1 MKINTQNLKG
11 TTDYYGQDQLIRNKI
26 TDTLKETFIKYNYQP
41 LDSTVLYNYDVLAYK
56 YKDGAEIL
64 NEMYTLT
71 DQGNRRLG
79 LRYDLTIPFCKF
91 IANQKE
97 LRLPIKRYEI
107 GKVFR
112 NGPVKA
118 GRCREFYQCDVDVV
132 GISGQIIEAEQMQM
146 VIDIF
151 TKLGIDINIK
161 WNNRKLMS
169 TIIED
174 TNIAKDKVEE
184 VIGIIDKK
192 EKISRQ
198 DLIKELSK
206 LEICEETATKLLDN
220 FNKTLQEY
228 IDIYE
233 NDDRLETQE
242 AIKEIKTLFLYIEKL
257 NLLNN
262 TTFTPTLARGLSI
275 YTSTV
280 FEFFDK
286 KERLTC
292 SLGGGGRYDKII
304 TDFIDD
310 GNIYPAVGLS
320 FGLEPIY
327 TILKEEM
334 TTNNPIDI
342 YIIPMGT
349 EIESLNLARNLRQ
362 NNINV
367 IVEMN
372 NRKLKKCFE
381 YASKENIKYV
391 IVVGSEEI
399 SENMYTIKDMTTSEQ
414 LKLPYNELETYI
426 LENKTKDNL

>member
-11 TTDYYGQDQLIRNKI
+11 TTDYYGKDQLIRNKI

-41 LDSTVLYNYDVLAYK
+41 LDSTVLYNYDILAYK

-91 IANQKE
+91 IANQKD
-97 LRLPIKRYEI
+97 LRLPLKRYEI

-112 NGPVKA
+112 NGPVKT

-132 GISGQIIEAEQMQM
+132 GISGQVIEAEQMQM
-146 VIDIF
+146 VVDIF

-169 TIIED
+169 IIIED
-174 TNIAKDKVEE
+174 SNISKDKVEE
-184 VIGIIDKK
+184 VIGIIDKI

-198 DLIKELSK
+198 DFIKELSK
-206 LEICEETATKLLDN
+206 IEIDEETANKLLDN
-220 FNKTLQEY
+220 FNKSLADY
-228 IDIYE
+228 IETYE
-233 NDDRLETQE
+233 NDERVVASE
-242 AIKEIKTLFLYIEKL
+242 AIQEIKTLSSYIEKL
-257 NLLNN
+257 NLSDN

-327 TILKEEM
+327 TIIKDEM
-334 TTNNPIDI
+334 SSDNLIDA

-349 EIESLNLARNLRQ
+349 EVESLMLARNLRQ

-381 YASKENIKYV
+381 YANKENIKYV
-391 IVVGSEEI
+391 IVVGSDEI
-399 SENMYTIKDMTTSEQ
+399 QENMYTIKDMTTSEQ
-414 LKLPYNELETYI
+414 LKLPYNELKDYI
-426 LENKTKDNL
+426 LTNKNQG

>member
-11 TTDYYGQDQLIRNKI
+11 TTDYYGKEQLIRNKI
-26 TDTLKETFIKYNYQP
+26 IDTLKETFIKYNYQP
-41 LDSTVLYNYDVLAYK
+41 LDSTVLYNYDILAYK

-64 NEMYTLT
+64 KEMYTLT
-71 DQGNRRLG
+71 DQGNRCLG
-79 LRYDLTIPFCKF
+79 LRYDLTIPFCKY

-97 LRLPIKRYEI
+97 LRLPLKRYEI

-112 NGPVKA
+112 NGPVKT

-132 GISGQIIEAEQMQM
+132 GISGQVIEAEQMQM

-174 TNIAKDKVEE
+174 SNISNDKVEE
-184 VIGIIDKK
+184 VISIIDKL
-192 EKISRQ
+192 EKISKQ
-198 DLIKELSK
+198 ELIRELFK
-206 LEICEETATKLLDN
+206 IGVAEETANKLLDN
-220 FNKTLQEY
+220 FNKSLNDY
-228 IDIYE
+228 ISMYE
-233 NDDRLETQE
+233 NDQRPLTIE
-242 AIKEIKTLFLYIEKL
+242 AIEEVKVLSNYIEKL
-257 NLLNN
+257 GLTNN

-286 KERLTC
+286 KQRLNC

-327 TILKEEM
+327 TIIKEEIS
-334 TTNNPIDI
+334 TNNLIDV
-342 YIIPMGT
+342 YIIPMDT
-349 EIESLNLARNLRQ
+349 EIESLKLARNLRQ
-362 NNINV
+362 KNINI

-381 YASKENIKYV
+381 YASKEAIKFV
-391 IVVGSEEI
+391 IVVGSDELKD
-399 SENMYTIKDMTTSEQ
+399 NMYTIKDMTTSTQ
-414 LKLPYNELETYI
+414 LKLSYNDLEEYI
-426 LENKTKDNL
+426 LKNKNQE

>member
-11 TTDYYGQDQLIRNKI
+11 TTDYYGKDQLIRNKI

-41 LDSTVLYNYDVLAYK
+41 LDSTVLYNYDILAYK

-91 IANQKE
+91 IANQKD
-97 LRLPIKRYEI
+97 LRLPLKRYEI

-112 NGPVKA
+112 NGPVKT

-132 GISGQIIEAEQMQM
+132 GISGQVIEVEQMQM
-146 VIDIF
+146 VVDIF

-169 TIIED
+169 IIIED
-174 TNIAKDKVEE
+174 SNISKDKVEE
-184 VIGIIDKK
+184 VIGIIDKI

-198 DLIKELSK
+198 DFIKELSK
-206 LEICEETATKLLDN
+206 IEIDEETANKLLDN
-220 FNKTLQEY
+220 FNKSLADY
-228 IDIYE
+228 IETYE
-233 NDDRLETQE
+233 NDERVVACE
-242 AIKEIKTLFLYIEKL
+242 AIQEIKTLSSYIEKL
-257 NLLNN
+257 NLSDN

-327 TILKEEM
+327 TIIKDEM
-334 TTNNPIDI
+334 SSDNLIDV

-349 EIESLNLARNLRQ
+349 EVESLMLARNLRQ

-391 IVVGSEEI
+391 IVVGSDEI
-399 SENMYTIKDMTTSEQ
+399 QENMYTIKDMTTSEQ
-414 LKLPYNELETYI
+414 LKLPYNELKDYI
-426 LENKTKDNL
+426 LTNKNQG

>member
-11 TTDYYGQDQLIRNKI
+11 TTDYYGKDQLIRNKI

-41 LDSTVLYNYDVLAYK
+41 LDSTVLYNYDILAYK

-91 IANQKE
+91 IANQKD
-97 LRLPIKRYEI
+97 LRLPLKRYEI

-112 NGPVKA
+112 NGPVKT

-132 GISGQIIEAEQMQM
+132 GISGQVIEAEQMQM
-146 VIDIF
+146 VVDIF

-169 TIIED
+169 IIIED
-174 TNIAKDKVEE
+174 SNISKDKVEE
-184 VIGIIDKK
+184 VIGIIDKI

-198 DLIKELSK
+198 DFIKELSK
-206 LEICEETATKLLDN
+206 IEIDEETANKLLDN
-220 FNKTLQEY
+220 FNKSLTDY
-228 IDIYE
+228 IETYE
-233 NDDRLETQE
+233 NDERVVACE
-242 AIKEIKTLFLYIEKL
+242 AIQEIKKLSSYIEKL
-257 NLLNN
+257 NLSDN

-327 TILKEEM
+327 TIIKDEM
-334 TTNNPIDI
+334 SSDNLIDA

-349 EIESLNLARNLRQ
+349 EVESLMLARNLRQ

-391 IVVGSEEI
+391 IVVGSDEI
-399 SENMYTIKDMTTSEQ
+399 QENMYTIKDMTTSEQ
-414 LKLPYNELETYI
+414 LKLQYNELKDYI
-426 LENKTKDNL
+426 LTNKNQG

>member
-11 TTDYYGQDQLIRNKI
+11 TTDYYGKDQLIRNKI

-41 LDSTVLYNYDVLAYK
+41 LDSTVLYNYDILAYK

-91 IANQKE
+91 IANQKD
-97 LRLPIKRYEI
+97 LRLPLKRYEI

-112 NGPVKA
+112 NGPVKT

-132 GISGQIIEAEQMQM
+132 GISGQVIEAEQMQM
-146 VIDIF
+146 VVDIF

-169 TIIED
+169 IIIED
-174 TNIAKDKVEE
+174 SNISKDKVEE
-184 VIGIIDKK
+184 VIGIIDKI

-198 DLIKELSK
+198 DFIKELSK
-206 LEICEETATKLLDN
+206 IEIDEETANKLLDN
-220 FNKTLQEY
+220 FNKSLTDY
-228 IDIYE
+228 IETYE
-233 NDDRLETQE
+233 NDERVLASE
-242 AIKEIKTLFLYIEKL
+242 AIQEIKTLSSYIEKL
-257 NLLNN
+257 NLSDN

-327 TILKEEM
+327 TIIKDEM
-334 TTNNPIDI
+334 SSDNLIDV

-349 EIESLNLARNLRQ
+349 EVESLMLARNLRQ

-391 IVVGSEEI
+391 IVVGSDEI
-399 SENMYTIKDMTTSEQ
+399 QENMYTIKDMTTSEQ
-414 LKLPYNELETYI
+414 LKLPYNELKDYI
-426 LENKTKDNL
+426 LTNKNQG

>member
-11 TTDYYGQDQLIRNKI
+11 TTDYYGKDQLIRNKI

-41 LDSTVLYNYDVLAYK
+41 LDSTVLYNYDILAYK

-71 DQGNRRLG
+71 DQGNRQLG

-91 IANQKE
+91 IANQKD
-97 LRLPIKRYEI
+97 LRLPLKRYEI

-112 NGPVKA
+112 NGPVKT

-132 GISGQIIEAEQMQM
+132 GISGQVIEAEQMQM
-146 VIDIF
+146 VVDIF

-169 TIIED
+169 IIIED
-174 TNIAKDKVEE
+174 SNISKDKVEE
-184 VIGIIDKK
+184 VIGIIDKI

-198 DLIKELSK
+198 DFIKELSK
-206 LEICEETATKLLDN
+206 IEIDEETANKLLDN
-220 FNKTLQEY
+220 FNKSLTDY
-228 IDIYE
+228 IETYE
-233 NDDRLETQE
+233 NDERVVASE
-242 AIKEIKTLFLYIEKL
+242 AIQEIKTLSSYIEKL
-257 NLLNN
+257 NLSDN

-327 TILKEEM
+327 TIIKDEM
-334 TTNNPIDI
+334 SSDNLIDA

-349 EIESLNLARNLRQ
+349 EVESLMLARNLRQ

-391 IVVGSEEI
+391 IVVGSDEI
-399 SENMYTIKDMTTSEQ
+399 QENMYTIKDMTTSEQ
-414 LKLPYNELETYI
+414 LKLPYNELKDYI
-426 LENKTKDNL
+426 LTNKNQG

>member
-11 TTDYYGQDQLIRNKI
+11 TTDYYGKDQLIRNKI

-41 LDSTVLYNYDVLAYK
+41 LDSTVLYNYDILAYK

-91 IANQKE
+91 IANQKD
-97 LRLPIKRYEI
+97 LRLPLKRYEI

-112 NGPVKA
+112 NGPVKT

-132 GISGQIIEAEQMQM
+132 GISGQVIEAEQMQM
-146 VIDIF
+146 VVDIF

-169 TIIED
+169 IIIED
-174 TNIAKDKVEE
+174 SNISKDKVEE
-184 VIGIIDKK
+184 VIGIIDKI

-198 DLIKELSK
+198 DFIKELSK
-206 LEICEETATKLLDN
+206 IEIDEETANKLLDN
-220 FNKTLQEY
+220 FNKSLTDY
-228 IDIYE
+228 IETYE
-233 NDDRLETQE
+233 NDERVVAYE
-242 AIKEIKTLFLYIEKL
+242 AIQEIKKLSSYIEKL
-257 NLLNN
+257 NLSDN

-327 TILKEEM
+327 TIIKDEM
-334 TTNNPIDI
+334 SSDNLIDV

-349 EIESLNLARNLRQ
+349 EVESLMLARNLRQ

-391 IVVGSEEI
+391 IVVGSDEI
-399 SENMYTIKDMTTSEQ
+399 QENMYTIKDMTTSEQ
-414 LKLPYNELETYI
+414 LKLPYNELKDYI
-426 LENKTKDNL
+426 LTNKNQG

>member
-11 TTDYYGQDQLIRNKI
+11 TTDYYGKDQLIRNKI

-41 LDSTVLYNYDVLAYK
+41 LDSTVLYNYDILAYK

-91 IANQKE
+91 IANQKD
-97 LRLPIKRYEI
+97 LRLPLKRYEI

-112 NGPVKA
+112 NGPVKT

-132 GISGQIIEAEQMQM
+132 GISGQVIEAEQMQM
-146 VIDIF
+146 VVDIF

-169 TIIED
+169 IIIED
-174 TNIAKDKVEE
+174 SNISKDKVEE
-184 VIGIIDKK
+184 VIGIIDKI

-198 DLIKELSK
+198 DFIKELSK
-206 LEICEETATKLLDN
+206 IEIDEETANKLLDN
-220 FNKTLQEY
+220 FNKSLTDY
-228 IDIYE
+228 IETYE
-233 NDDRLETQE
+233 NDERVVACE
-242 AIKEIKTLFLYIEKL
+242 AIQEIKTLSSYIEKL
-257 NLLNN
+257 NLSDN

-320 FGLEPIY
+320 FGLEHIY
-327 TILKEEM
+327 TIIKDEM
-334 TTNNPIDI
+334 SSDNLIDA

-349 EIESLNLARNLRQ
+349 EVESLMLARNLRQ

-391 IVVGSEEI
+391 IVVGSDEI
-399 SENMYTIKDMTTSEQ
+399 QENMYTIKDMTTSEQ
-414 LKLPYNELETYI
+414 LKLPYNELKDYI
-426 LENKTKDNL
+426 LTNKNQG

>member
-11 TTDYYGQDQLIRNKI
+11 TTDYYGKDQLIRNKI

-41 LDSTVLYNYDVLAYK
+41 LDSTVLYNYDILAYK

-91 IANQKE
+91 IANQKD
-97 LRLPIKRYEI
+97 LRLPLKRYEI

-112 NGPVKA
+112 NGPVKT

-132 GISGQIIEAEQMQM
+132 GISGQVIEAEQMQM
-146 VIDIF
+146 VVDIF
-151 TKLGIDINIK
+151 TKLGIDIKIK

-169 TIIED
+169 VIIED
-174 TNIAKDKVEE
+174 SNISKDKVEE
-184 VIGIIDKK
+184 VIGIIDKI

-198 DLIKELSK
+198 DFIKELSK
-206 LEICEETATKLLDN
+206 IEIDEETANKLLDN
-220 FNKTLQEY
+220 FNKSLTDY
-228 IDIYE
+228 IKTYE
-233 NDDRLETQE
+233 NDERVVACE
-242 AIKEIKTLFLYIEKL
+242 AIQEIKTLSSYIEKL
-257 NLLNN
+257 NLSDN

-327 TILKEEM
+327 TIIKDEM
-334 TTNNPIDI
+334 SSDNLIDV

-349 EIESLNLARNLRQ
+349 EVESLMLARNLRQ

-391 IVVGSEEI
+391 IVVGSDEI
-399 SENMYTIKDMTTSEQ
+399 QENMYTIKDMTTSEQ
-414 LKLPYNELETYI
+414 LKLPYNELKDYI
-426 LENKTKDNL
+426 LTNKNQG

>member
-11 TTDYYGQDQLIRNKI
+11 TTDYYGKDQLIRNKI

-41 LDSTVLYNYDVLAYK
+41 LDSTVLYNYDILAYK

-79 LRYDLTIPFCKF
+79 LRYDLTVPFCKF
-91 IANQKE
+91 IANQKD
-97 LRLPIKRYEI
+97 LRLPLKRYEI

-112 NGPVKA
+112 NGPVKT

-132 GISGQIIEAEQMQM
+132 GISGQVIEAEQMQM
-146 VIDIF
+146 VVDIF

-169 TIIED
+169 IIIED
-174 TNIAKDKVEE
+174 SNISKDKVEE
-184 VIGIIDKK
+184 VIGIIDKI

-198 DLIKELSK
+198 DFIKELSK
-206 LEICEETATKLLDN
+206 IEIDEETANKLLDN
-220 FNKTLQEY
+220 FNKSLTDY
-228 IDIYE
+228 IETYE
-233 NDDRLETQE
+233 NDERVVACE
-242 AIKEIKTLFLYIEKL
+242 AIQEIKTLSSYIEKL
-257 NLLNN
+257 NLSDN

-327 TILKEEM
+327 TIIKDEM
-334 TTNNPIDI
+334 SSDNLIDA

-349 EIESLNLARNLRQ
+349 EVESLMLARNLRQ
-362 NNINV
+362 KNINV

-391 IVVGSEEI
+391 IVVGSDEI
-399 SENMYTIKDMTTSEQ
+399 QENMYTIKDMTTSEQ
-414 LKLPYNELETYI
+414 LKLPYNELKDYI
-426 LENKTKDNL
+426 LTSKNQG

>member
-11 TTDYYGQDQLIRNKI
+11 TTDYYGKDQLIRNKI

-41 LDSTVLYNYDVLAYK
+41 LDSTVLYNYDILAYK

-91 IANQKE
+91 IANQKD
-97 LRLPIKRYEI
+97 LRLPLKRYEI

-112 NGPVKA
+112 NGPVKT

-132 GISGQIIEAEQMQM
+132 GISGQVIEAEQMQM
-146 VIDIF
+146 VVDIF

-169 TIIED
+169 VIIED
-174 TNIAKDKVEE
+174 SNISKDKVEE
-184 VIGIIDKK
+184 VIGIIDKI

-198 DLIKELSK
+198 DFIKELSK
-206 LEICEETATKLLDN
+206 IEIDEETANKLLDN
-220 FNKTLQEY
+220 FNKSLTDY
-228 IDIYE
+228 IKTYE
-233 NDDRLETQE
+233 NDERVVACE
-242 AIKEIKTLFLYIEKL
+242 AIQEIKTLSSYIEKL
-257 NLLNN
+257 NLSDN

-327 TILKEEM
+327 TIIKDEM
-334 TTNNPIDI
+334 SSDNLIDV

-349 EIESLNLARNLRQ
+349 EVESLMLARNLRQ

-391 IVVGSEEI
+391 IVVGSDEI
-399 SENMYTIKDMTTSEQ
+399 QENMYTIKDMTTSEQ
-414 LKLPYNELETYI
+414 LKLPYNELKDYI
-426 LENKTKDNL
+426 LTNKNQG

>member
-11 TTDYYGQDQLIRNKI
+11 TTDYYGKDQLIRNKI

-41 LDSTVLYNYDVLAYK
+41 LDSTVLYNYDILAYK

-71 DQGNRRLG
+71 DQGNRQLG

-91 IANQKE
+91 IANQKD
-97 LRLPIKRYEI
+97 LRLPLKRYEI

-112 NGPVKA
+112 NGPVKT

-132 GISGQIIEAEQMQM
+132 GISGQVIEAEQMQM
-146 VIDIF
+146 VVDIF

-169 TIIED
+169 IIIED
-174 TNIAKDKVEE
+174 SNISKDKVEE
-184 VIGIIDKK
+184 VIGIIDKI

-198 DLIKELSK
+198 DFIKELSK
-206 LEICEETATKLLDN
+206 IEIDEETANKLLDN
-220 FNKTLQEY
+220 FNKSLTDY
-228 IDIYE
+228 IETYE
-233 NDDRLETQE
+233 NDERVVACE
-242 AIKEIKTLFLYIEKL
+242 AIQEIKTLSSYIEKL
-257 NLLNN
+257 NLSDN

-327 TILKEEM
+327 TIIKDEM
-334 TTNNPIDI
+334 SSDNLIDA

-349 EIESLNLARNLRQ
+349 EVESLMLARNLRQ

-391 IVVGSEEI
+391 IVVGSDEI
-399 SENMYTIKDMTTSEQ
+399 QENMYTIKDMTTSEQ
-414 LKLPYNELETYI
+414 LKLPYNELKDYI
-426 LENKTKDNL
+426 LTNKNQG

>member
-11 TTDYYGQDQLIRNKI
+11 TTDYYGKDQLIRNKI

-41 LDSTVLYNYDVLAYK
+41 LDSTVLYNYDILAYK

-91 IANQKE
+91 IANQKD
-97 LRLPIKRYEI
+97 LRLPLKRYEI

-112 NGPVKA
+112 NGPVKT

-132 GISGQIIEAEQMQM
+132 GISGQVIEAEQMQM
-146 VIDIF
+146 VVDIF

-169 TIIED
+169 IIIED
-174 TNIAKDKVEE
+174 SNISKDKVEE
-184 VIGIIDKK
+184 VIGIIDKI

-198 DLIKELSK
+198 DFIKELSK
-206 LEICEETATKLLDN
+206 IEIDEETANKLLDN
-220 FNKTLQEY
+220 FNKSLTDY
-228 IDIYE
+228 IKMYE
-233 NDDRLETQE
+233 NDERNLASE
-242 AIKEIKTLFLYIEKL
+242 AIQEIKTLSSYIEKL
-257 NLLNN
+257 KLSNN

-327 TILKEEM
+327 TIIKDEM
-334 TTNNPIDI
+334 SSDNLIDA

-349 EIESLNLARNLRQ
+349 EVESLMLARNLRQ

-391 IVVGSEEI
+391 IVVGSDEI
-399 SENMYTIKDMTTSEQ
+399 QENMYTIKDMTTSEQ
-414 LKLPYNELETYI
+414 LKLPYNELKDYI
-426 LENKTKDNL
+426 LTNKNQG

>member
-11 TTDYYGQDQLIRNKI
+11 TTDYYGKDQLIRNKI

-41 LDSTVLYNYDVLAYK
+41 LDSTVLYNYDILAYK

-91 IANQKE
+91 IANQKD
-97 LRLPIKRYEI
+97 LRLPLKRYEI

-112 NGPVKA
+112 NGPVKT

-132 GISGQIIEAEQMQM
+132 GISGQVIEAEQMQM
-146 VIDIF
+146 VVDIF

-169 TIIED
+169 IIIED
-174 TNIAKDKVEE
+174 SNISKDKVEE
-184 VIGIIDKK
+184 VIGIIDKI

-198 DLIKELSK
+198 DFIKELSK
-206 LEICEETATKLLDN
+206 IEIDEETANKLLDN
-220 FNKTLQEY
+220 FNKSLTDY
-228 IDIYE
+228 IKMYE
-233 NDDRLETQE
+233 NDERVVASE
-242 AIKEIKTLFLYIEKL
+242 AIQEIKKLSSYIEKL
-257 NLLNN
+257 NLSDN

-304 TDFIDD
+304 TDFIDN

-327 TILKEEM
+327 TIIKDEM
-334 TTNNPIDI
+334 SSDNLIDA

-349 EIESLNLARNLRQ
+349 EVESLMLARNLRQ

-381 YASKENIKYV
+381 YANKENIKYV
-391 IVVGSEEI
+391 IVVGSDEI
-399 SENMYTIKDMTTSEQ
+399 QENMYTIKDMTTSEQ
-414 LKLPYNELETYI
+414 LKLPYNELKDYI
-426 LENKTKDNL
+426 LTNKNQG

>member
-11 TTDYYGQDQLIRNKI
+11 TTDYYGKDQLIRNKI

-41 LDSTVLYNYDVLAYK
+41 LDSTVLYNYDILAYK

-91 IANQKE
+91 IANQKD
-97 LRLPIKRYEI
+97 LRLPLKRYEI

-112 NGPVKA
+112 NGPVKT

-132 GISGQIIEAEQMQM
+132 GISGQVIEAEQMQM
-146 VIDIF
+146 VVDIF

-169 TIIED
+169 IIIED
-174 TNIAKDKVEE
+174 SNISKDKVEE
-184 VIGIIDKK
+184 VIGIIDKI

-198 DLIKELSK
+198 DFIKELSK
-206 LEICEETATKLLDN
+206 IGIDEETANKLLDN
-220 FNKTLQEY
+220 FNKSLTDY
-228 IDIYE
+228 IETYE
-233 NDDRLETQE
+233 NDERVVASE
-242 AIKEIKTLFLYIEKL
+242 AIQEIIKLFSYIEKL
-257 NLLNN
+257 NLSDN

-327 TILKEEM
+327 TIIKDEM
-334 TTNNPIDI
+334 SSDNLIDA

-349 EIESLNLARNLRQ
+349 EVESLMLARNLRQ

-391 IVVGSEEI
+391 IVVGSDEI
-399 SENMYTIKDMTTSEQ
+399 QENMYTIKDMTTSEQ
-414 LKLPYNELETYI
+414 LKLPYNELKDYI
-426 LENKTKDNL
+426 LTKTKDNL

>member
-11 TTDYYGQDQLIRNKI
+11 TTDYYGKDQLIRNKI

-41 LDSTVLYNYDVLAYK
+41 LDSTVLYNYDILAYK

-91 IANQKE
+91 IANQKD
-97 LRLPIKRYEI
+97 LRLPLKRYEI

-112 NGPVKA
+112 NGPVKT

-132 GISGQIIEAEQMQM
+132 GISGQVIEAEQMQM
-146 VIDIF
+146 VVDIF

-169 TIIED
+169 VIIED
-174 TNIAKDKVEE
+174 SNISKDKVEE
-184 VIGIIDKK
+184 VIGIIDKI

-198 DLIKELSK
+198 DFIKELSK
-206 LEICEETATKLLDN
+206 IEIDEETANKLLDN
-220 FNKTLQEY
+220 FNKSLTDY
-228 IDIYE
+228 IKTYE
-233 NDDRLETQE
+233 NDERVVACE
-242 AIKEIKTLFLYIEKL
+242 AIQEIKTLSSYIEKL
-257 NLLNN
+257 NLSDN

-327 TILKEEM
+327 TIIKDEM
-334 TTNNPIDI
+334 SSDNLIDA

-349 EIESLNLARNLRQ
+349 EVESLMLARNLRQ

-381 YASKENIKYV
+381 YANKENIKYV
-391 IVVGSEEI
+391 IVVGSDEI
-399 SENMYTIKDMTTSEQ
+399 QENMYTIKDMTTSEQ
-414 LKLPYNELETYI
+414 LKLPYNELKDYI
-426 LENKTKDNL
+426 LTNKNQG

>member
-11 TTDYYGQDQLIRNKI
+11 TTDYYGKDQLIRNKI

-41 LDSTVLYNYDVLAYK
+41 LDSTVLYNYDILAYK

-91 IANQKE
+91 IANQKD
-97 LRLPIKRYEI
+97 LRLPLKRYEI

-112 NGPVKA
+112 NGPVKT

-132 GISGQIIEAEQMQM
+132 GISGQVIEAEQMQM
-146 VIDIF
+146 VVDIF

-169 TIIED
+169 VIIED
-174 TNIAKDKVEE
+174 SNISKDKVEE
-184 VIGIIDKK
+184 VIGIIDKI

-198 DLIKELSK
+198 DFIKELSK
-206 LEICEETATKLLDN
+206 IEIDEETANKLLDN
-220 FNKTLQEY
+220 FNKSLTDY
-228 IDIYE
+228 IETYE
-233 NDDRLETQE
+233 NDERVVACE
-242 AIKEIKTLFLYIEKL
+242 AIQEIKTLSSYIEKL
-257 NLLNN
+257 NLSDN

-327 TILKEEM
+327 TIIKDEM
-334 TTNNPIDI
+334 SSDNLIDA

-349 EIESLNLARNLRQ
+349 EVESLMLARNLRQ

-391 IVVGSEEI
+391 IVVGSDEI
-399 SENMYTIKDMTTSEQ
+399 QENMYTIKDMTTSEQ
-414 LKLPYNELETYI
+414 LKLPYNELKDYI
-426 LENKTKDNL
+426 LTNKNQG

>member
-11 TTDYYGQDQLIRNKI
+11 TTDYYGKDQLIRNKI

-41 LDSTVLYNYDVLAYK
+41 LDSTVLYNYDILAYK

-91 IANQKE
+91 IANQKD
-97 LRLPIKRYEI
+97 LRLPLKRYEI

-112 NGPVKA
+112 NGPVKT

-132 GISGQIIEAEQMQM
+132 GISGQVIEAEQMQM
-146 VIDIF
+146 VVDIF

-169 TIIED
+169 IIIED
-174 TNIAKDKVEE
+174 SNISKDKVEE
-184 VIGIIDKK
+184 VIGIIDKI

-198 DLIKELSK
+198 EFIKELSK
-206 LEICEETATKLLDN
+206 IEIDEETANKLLDN
-220 FNKTLQEY
+220 FNKSLTDY
-228 IDIYE
+228 IETYE
-233 NDDRLETQE
+233 NDERVVACE
-242 AIKEIKTLFLYIEKL
+242 AIQEIKTLSSYIEKL
-257 NLLNN
+257 NLSDN

-327 TILKEEM
+327 TIIKDEM
-334 TTNNPIDI
+334 SSDNLIDV

-349 EIESLNLARNLRQ
+349 EVESLMLARNLRQ

-391 IVVGSEEI
+391 IVVGSDEI
-399 SENMYTIKDMTTSEQ
+399 QENMYTIKDMTTSEQ
-414 LKLPYNELETYI
+414 LKLPYNELKDYI
-426 LENKTKDNL
+426 LTNKNQG

>member
-11 TTDYYGQDQLIRNKI
+11 TTDYYGKDQLIRNKI

-41 LDSTVLYNYDVLAYK
+41 LDSTVLYNYDILAYK

-91 IANQKE
+91 IANQKD
-97 LRLPIKRYEI
+97 LRLPLKRYEI

-112 NGPVKA
+112 NGPVKT

-132 GISGQIIEAEQMQM
+132 GISGQVIEAEQMQM
-146 VIDIF
+146 VVDIF

-169 TIIED
+169 IVIED
-174 TNIAKDKVEE
+174 SNISKDKVEE
-184 VIGIIDKK
+184 VIGIIDKI
-192 EKISRQ
+192 EKISKQ
-198 DLIKELSK
+198 DFIKELSK
-206 LEICEETATKLLDN
+206 IEIDEETANKLLDN
-220 FNKTLQEY
+220 FNKSLTDY
-228 IDIYE
+228 IETYE
-233 NDDRLETQE
+233 NDERVVASE
-242 AIKEIKTLFLYIEKL
+242 AIQEIKILSSYIEKL
-257 NLLNN
+257 NLSDN

-327 TILKEEM
+327 TIIKDEM
-334 TTNNPIDI
+334 SSDNLIDA

-349 EIESLNLARNLRQ
+349 EVESLMLARNLRQ

-381 YASKENIKYV
+381 YANKENIKYV
-391 IVVGSEEI
+391 IVVGSDEI
-399 SENMYTIKDMTTSEQ
+399 QENMYTIKDMTTSEQ
-414 LKLPYNELETYI
+414 LKLPYNELKDYI
-426 LENKTKDNL
+426 LTNKNQG

>member
-11 TTDYYGQDQLIRNKI
+11 TTDYYGKDQLIRNKI

-41 LDSTVLYNYDVLAYK
+41 LDSTVLYNYDILAYK

-71 DQGNRRLG
+71 DQGNRQLG

-97 LRLPIKRYEI
+97 LRLPLKRYEI

-112 NGPVKA
+112 NGPVKT

-132 GISGQIIEAEQMQM
+132 GISGQVIEAEQMQM
-146 VIDIF
+146 VVDIF

-169 TIIED
+169 IIIED
-174 TNIAKDKVEE
+174 SNISKDKVEE
-184 VIGIIDKK
+184 VIGIIDKI

-198 DLIKELSK
+198 DFIKELSK
-206 LEICEETATKLLDN
+206 IGIDEETANKLLDN
-220 FNKTLQEY
+220 FNKSLTDY
-228 IDIYE
+228 IETYE
-233 NDDRLETQE
+233 NDERVVACE
-242 AIKEIKTLFLYIEKL
+242 AIQEIKKLSSYIEKL
-257 NLLNN
+257 NLSDN

-327 TILKEEM
+327 TIIKDEM
-334 TTNNPIDI
+334 SSDNLIDA

-349 EIESLNLARNLRQ
+349 EVESLMLARNLRQ

-391 IVVGSEEI
+391 IVVGSDEI
-399 SENMYTIKDMTTSEQ
+399 QENMYTIKDMTTSEQ
-414 LKLPYNELETYI
+414 LKLPYNELKDYI
-426 LENKTKDNL
+426 LTNKNQG

>member
-11 TTDYYGQDQLIRNKI
+11 TTDYYGKDQLIRNKI

-41 LDSTVLYNYDVLAYK
+41 LDSTVLYNYDILAYK

-71 DQGNRRLG
+71 DQGNRQLG

-91 IANQKE
+91 IANQKD
-97 LRLPIKRYEI
+97 LRLPLKRYEI

-112 NGPVKA
+112 NGPVKT

-132 GISGQIIEAEQMQM
+132 GISGQVIEAEQIQM
-146 VIDIF
+146 VGDIF

-169 TIIED
+169 IIIED
-174 TNIAKDKVEE
+174 SNISKDKVEE
-184 VIGIIDKK
+184 VIGIIDKI

-198 DLIKELSK
+198 DFIKELSK
-206 LEICEETATKLLDN
+206 IEIDEETANKLLDN
-220 FNKTLQEY
+220 FNKSLTDY
-228 IDIYE
+228 IETYE
-233 NDDRLETQE
+233 NDERVLASE
-242 AIKEIKTLFLYIEKL
+242 AIQEIKTLSSYIEKL
-257 NLLNN
+257 NLSDN

-327 TILKEEM
+327 TIIKDEM
-334 TTNNPIDI
+334 SSDNLIDV

-349 EIESLNLARNLRQ
+349 EVESLMLARNLRQ

-391 IVVGSEEI
+391 IVVGSDEI
-399 SENMYTIKDMTTSEQ
+399 QENMYTIKDMTTSEQ
-414 LKLPYNELETYI
+414 LKLPYNELKDYI
-426 LENKTKDNL
+426 LTNKNQG

>member
-11 TTDYYGQDQLIRNKI
+11 TTDYYGKEQLIRNKI
-26 TDTLKETFIKYNYQP
+26 IDTLKETFIKYNYQP
-41 LDSTVLYNYDVLAYK
+41 LDSTVLYNYDILAYK
-56 YKDGAEIL
+56 YKDSAEIL
-64 NEMYTLT
+64 KEMYTLT

-79 LRYDLTIPFCKF
+79 LRYDLTIPFCKY

-97 LRLPIKRYEI
+97 LRLPLKRYEI

-112 NGPVKA
+112 NGPVKT

-132 GISGQIIEAEQMQM
+132 GISGQVIEAEQMQM

-174 TNIAKDKVEE
+174 SNISNDKIEE
-184 VIGIIDKK
+184 VISIIDKL
-192 EKISRQ
+192 EKIS
-198 DLIKELSK
+198 KEELLRELFK
-206 LEICEETATKLLDN
+206 IGVGEETANKLLEN
-220 FNKTLQEY
+220 FNKSLNDY
-228 IDIYE
+228 MLMYE
-233 NDDRLETQE
+233 NDQRQLTIE
-242 AIKEIKTLFLYIEKL
+242 AIKEIKVLSNYIEKL
-257 NLLNN
+257 GLTNN

-286 KERLTC
+286 KQRLNC

-327 TILKEEM
+327 TIIKEEIS
-334 TTNNPIDI
+334 TNNLIDV
-342 YIIPMGT
+342 YIIPMDT
-349 EIESLNLARNLRQ
+349 EIESLKLARNLRKK
-362 NNINV
+362 NINT

-381 YASKENIKYV
+381 YASKEAIKFV
-391 IVVGSEEI
+391 IVVGSDELKD
-399 SENMYTIKDMTTSEQ
+399 NMYTIKDMTTSTQ
-414 LKLPYNELETYI
+414 LKLSYNDLEEYI
-426 LENKTKDNL
+426 LKNKNQE